1 MGTLLSY
8 SIYSAIIMALLYLT
22 YKWVLAGENQHRA
35 NRAILLSIYAV
46 SMGAYPLMMWVRS
59 LMSHTTRAV
68 SGGTVAV
75 EMPIIDAVEVQGNPV
90 ANVCLWIYLAGI
102 VAVAVH
108 TAVIWLRLA
117 MIVKH
122 GRHEA
127 AGRYTLVL
135 TGRKDIAPFSW
146 RKYIVMNEADYAES
160 GDIILCHE
168 TRHLDLRHPIDL
180 VVAQIAAIIEWWNPA
195 AWLMREELKTVHEYQ
210 ADSCV
215 LAAGVNARDYQM
227 LLIKKAV
234 GARFPSLANSLNHSK
249 LKKRITMMYNQK
261 SSAKRRMRVLALLP
275 ALGAAVLTA
284 NLPAVASAMSEASSA
299 ELFSQS
305 AAPMPSDSKVTKTS
319 ETAATADD
327 KVYDVVEL
335 KPEFPGGEKALLDY
349 LRANLRYPEGQ
360 ENKQGRVVV
369 RFVVT
374 KTGEVG
380 DITILRSLGK
390 PFDDEAVRVVK
401 SLPPFTP
408 GMLNGKPVAVYY
420 ALPINFM
427 APKETQSV
435 AAPKQEQSTPS
446 QNTLPDMNVIKLQ
459 KNENGSGNN
468 NPSALTDAIIKVNG
482 EEIPGASLKDI
493 PSSSIE
499 SMTIDKRDGKTIINI
514 TTK

>member
-117 MIVKH
+117 IIVKR
-122 GRHEA
+122 GCHEA

-210 ADSCV
+210 ADSRC
-215 LAAGVNARDYQM
+215 
-227 LLIKKAV
+227 
-234 GARFPSLANSLNHSK
+234 
-249 LKKRITMMYNQK
+249 
-261 SSAKRRMRVLALLP
+261 
-275 ALGAAVLTA
+275 
-284 NLPAVASAMSEASSA
+284 
-299 ELFSQS
+299 
-305 AAPMPSDSKVTKTS
+305 
-319 ETAATADD
+319 
-327 KVYDVVEL
+327 
-335 KPEFPGGEKALLDY
+335 
-349 LRANLRYPEGQ
+349 
-360 ENKQGRVVV
+360 
-369 RFVVT
+369 
-374 KTGEVG
+374 
-380 DITILRSLGK
+380 
-390 PFDDEAVRVVK
+390 
-401 SLPPFTP
+401 
-408 GMLNGKPVAVYY
+408 
-420 ALPINFM
+420 
-427 APKETQSV
+427 
-435 AAPKQEQSTPS
+435 
-446 QNTLPDMNVIKLQ
+446 
-459 KNENGSGNN
+459 
-468 NPSALTDAIIKVNG
+468 
-482 EEIPGASLKDI
+482 
-493 PSSSIE
+493 
-499 SMTIDKRDGKTIINI
+499 
-514 TTK
+514 

>member
-1 MGTLLSY
+1 
-8 SIYSAIIMALLYLT
+8 
-22 YKWVLAGENQHRA
+22 
-35 NRAILLSIYAV
+35 
-46 SMGAYPLMMWVRS
+46 
-59 LMSHTTRAV
+59 
-68 SGGTVAV
+68 
-75 EMPIIDAVEVQGNPV
+75 
-90 ANVCLWIYLAGI
+90 
-102 VAVAVH
+102 
-108 TAVIWLRLA
+108 
-117 MIVKH
+117 
-122 GRHEA
+122 
-127 AGRYTLVL
+127 
-135 TGRKDIAPFSW
+135 
-146 RKYIVMNEADYAES
+146 
-160 GDIILCHE
+160 
-168 TRHLDLRHPIDL
+168 
-180 VVAQIAAIIEWWNPA
+180 
-195 AWLMREELKTVHEYQ
+195 
-210 ADSCV
+210 
-215 LAAGVNARDYQM
+215 
-227 LLIKKAV
+227 
-234 GARFPSLANSLNHSK
+234 
-249 LKKRITMMYNQK
+249 MMYNQK

-319 ETAATADD
+319 ETAATDND

-369 RFVVT
+369 RFVIT

-380 DITILRSLGK
+380 DVTILRSLGK

-468 NPSALTDAIIKVNG
+468 NPSALADAIIKVNG